1 MPTQRRMR
9 FVHGQCGWML
19 ATVLVLVS
27 IDALTYE
34 LFFILALIGLLTITV
49 VTAPF
54 AVAPLWRR
62 RLRWIVA
69 VGGGVFIVIVVYRL
83 VKIVSP
89 VVGVVSP
96 GVFPW

>member
-1 MPTQRRMR
+1 MPTQRRIR

-49 VTAPF
+49 LTAPF
-54 AVAPLWRR
+54 AVVPDWRR

-69 VGGGVFIVIVVYRL
+69 VGGGVFIAIVVYRL
-83 VKIVSP
+83 VRIVSP
-89 VVGVVSP
+89 VVGIISP
-96 GVFPW
+96 EVFPW